1 MKKTDL
7 TFSWD
12 FVSLVG
18 WRYALAI
25 PMAVGIFLLFFWLIN
40 FETVEERST
49 AKVFDSKVLLLSE
62 SGLGHLATF
71 NYDRSLR
78 ESLEEKSIS
87 KLNQL
92 IVTEE
97 GKSFQIDKDYAQ
109 FTEVPIPNFTQTEG
123 VRKMSYDP
131 YFKSVSIEVESSSER
146 NTQKKELQFFLKG
159 ASDFA
164 YSIMPGE
171 PTEEELTSWSLPL
184 SLVLSVNEIGVIE
197 EVLPVSNKPIQEEV
211 RNWVKQIRFI
221 ENQNK
226 FITLTISQK

>member
-25 PMAVGIFLLFFWLIN
+25 PMAAGIFLLFFWLIN
-40 FETVEERST
+40 FETVEERSK

-62 SGLGHLATF
+62 SGLGHLASF

-92 IVTEE
+92 IVAEE
-97 GKSFQIDKDYAQ
+97 EKSFQIDKDYAQ

-131 YFKSVSIEVESSSER
+131 YFESLSIEVESSSER

-159 ASDFA
+159 TSDST

-171 PTEEELTSWSLPL
+171 PTEEEFTSWSLPL